1 MNKIQKIMAGLIAT
15 AALMLSARAQ
25 EAEKT
30 EVTDFASMAERFHQ
44 EGGVHNGGRDWLEA
58 NFFKARSSAYDTFN
72 EWLTAWLEDNQKY
85 IDSFVSNDWTLYNT
99 LSDEAKDKFLRE
111 MYFIGD
117 FRNMDWT
124 KFDELVKAGSVVM
137 NPRIALTLDGGP
149 QLKMY
154 YAGSDAKGYFAS
166 IVNNNFELDG
176 VVVRPEWQI
185 EFMSRAGDL
194 ARIKELPLDWF
205 NSETYRIK
213 GGDLPATWAVDNCYL
228 EGMCQIWIEMLNES
242 TENAL
247 EVERQINNVKLNMI
261 SRGVPDVSAAYQK
274 MNRIYIWVKTIQQ

>member
-1 MNKIQKIMAGLIAT
+1 MKKILIT
-15 AALMLSARAQ
+15 ISTIIALCASAIAQ
-25 EAEKT
+25 EIEKT
-30 EVTDFASMAERFHQ
+30 EPVDFATLAERFHQ

-117 FRNMDWT
+117 FRNMDWP

-137 NPRIALTLDGGP
+137 NPRIALTLGGGS
-149 QLKMY
+149 QLEMY

-185 EFMSRAGDL
+185 EFIARSEDY
-194 ARIKELPLDWF
+194 ARIKELPLNWF
-205 NSETYRIK
+205 SLDQYKII
-213 GGDLPATWAVDNCYL
+213 GGNAPALWSVDCYYL
-228 EGMCQIWIEMLNES
+228 EAMCKIWGEML
-242 TENAL
+242 TENPSENAI
-247 EVERQINNVKLNMI
+247 EVERQINNFKLAAVMADI
-261 SRGVPDVSAAYQK
+261 PDGAIAFTK
-274 MNRIYIWVKTIQQ
+274 MNRLYILAKLLQKQP

>member
-58 NFFKARSSAYDTFN
+58 NFLKARSSAYDTFN

-117 FRNMDWT
+117 FRNMDWP

-137 NPRIALTLDGGP
+137 NPRIALTLDGGS

-176 VVVRPEWQI
+176 VVVRPEWQV

-213 GGDLPATWAVDNCYL
+213 GGDLPATWAVDNYYL
-228 EGMCQIWIEMLNES
+228 EGMCQIWTEMLNES

-247 EVERQINNVKLNMI
+247 EVERQINNIKLNMI
-261 SRGVPDVSAAYQK
+261 SRGVPDVSAAYHK

>member
-15 AALMLSARAQ
+15 AALMLSASAQ

-30 EVTDFASMAERFHQ
+30 EVTDFASMAKRFHE
-44 EGGVHNGGRDWLEA
+44 EGGVHNGGRDWLATLMASRSDIYETYNEWYKEWYEA
-58 NFFKARSSAYDTFN
+58 NG
-72 EWLTAWLEDNQKY
+72 KY
-85 IDSFVSNDWTLYNT
+85 LDSFVSDDWTEYNKLT
-99 LSDEAKDKFLRE
+99 DEQKDVFLRE

-117 FRNMDWT
+117 FRNMDWP
-124 KFDELVKAGSVVM
+124 KFDKLVNSGELDM
-137 NPRIALTLDGGP
+137 NNRVALTIGGGEAVER
-149 QLKMY
+149 Y
-154 YAGSDAKGYFAS
+154 IGSDAKGYFAS
-166 IVNNNFELDG
+166 VIANGFKIDG
-176 VVVRPEWQI
+176 VKIRPEWQV

-213 GGDLPATWAVDNCYL
+213 GGDLPATWAVDNYYL
-228 EGMCQIWIEMLNES
+228 EGMCQIWTEMLNES

-247 EVERQINNVKLNMI
+247 EVERQINNIKLNMI
-261 SRGVPDVSAAYQK
+261 SRGVPDVSAAYHK

>member
-1 MNKIQKIMAGLIAT
+1 MTFFIF
-15 AALMLSARAQ
+15 
-25 EAEKT
+25 
-30 EVTDFASMAERFHQ
+30 VTDFASMAERFHQ

-58 NFFKARSSAYDTFN
+58 NFLKARSSAYDTFN

-117 FRNMDWT
+117 FRNMDWP

-137 NPRIALTLDGGP
+137 NPRIALTLGGGS

-176 VVVRPEWQI
+176 VVVRPEWQV
-185 EFMSRAGDL
+185 ELMSRAGDL

-213 GGDLPATWAVDNCYL
+213 GGDLPATWAVDNYYL
-228 EGMCQIWIEMLNES
+228 EGMCQIWTEMLNES

-247 EVERQINNVKLNMI
+247 EVERQINNIKLNMI